1 MNTLLFRVEEKSRK
15 NVIYKNSY
23 FYHVYH
29 QQKILK
35 DLYILIYC
43 IYYIYLFI
51 YNQFCLI
58 KELNLFFNNY
68 V

>member
-35 DLYILIYC
+35 DLLLYTYLLYILYIF
-43 IYYIYLFI
+43 IYL
-51 YNQFCLI
+51 QSV
-58 KELNLFFNNY
+58 LFN
-68 V
+68 